1 MPLHA
6 ITVGK
11 QCVSRKPVHLA
22 KNGVLTVLDIK
33 LLKTA
38 VKCTAVGKTFRKKKL
53 VCSRHCPF
61 PKTVT

>member
-6 ITVGK
+6 ITIGK
-11 QCVSRKPVHLA
+11 QCVSRKPLHLA
-22 KNGVLTVLDIK
+22 KNGVYDIK